1 MRKTGHDV
9 WKRHAYCDCRIE
21 YASST
26 ERYDVEN
33 FKKITTSE
41 NREKIVQRKAVQT
54 ADDRTSEKIA
64 ERKRIEGIV
73 EGQNYKEV
81 VLGESREFLRDPMDI
96 IAHKL
101 ENSSYD
107 MWLSEK
113 VHLKRKR
120 SIR

>member
-1 MRKTGHDV
+1 M
-9 WKRHAYCDCRIE
+9 
-21 YASST
+21 
-26 ERYDVEN
+26 EN

-81 VLGESREFLRDPMDI
+81 VLGESREFLRDPIDI